1 MRVLLLIASALFSVL
16 AILAALGWLLNQN
29 VAHAVGFLAA
39 AALCYVLSTIPTSPT
54 TTGG

>member
-1 MRVLLLIASALFSVL
+1 MRVLLLLASAVWSVL

-39 AALCYVLSTIPTSPT
+39 AALCFVLSTIPTIPT
-54 TTGG
+54 GP

>member
-1 MRVLLLIASALFSVL
+1 MLLLLASAVWSAL

-39 AALCYVLSTIPTSPT
+39 AALCFVLSTIPTIPT
-54 TTGG
+54 GP